1 MRLYSSY
8 GLLGDSEKQV
18 GRPHL
23 ILAKTMNCY
32 KGCIFY
38 KKNFVESPACGVGSM
53 GPIVLGVGGVEQ
65 VLRPRPGDF
74 HLGFGVDIVHHYLVG
89 HRGALDNSAPKMPH
103 QDVSY
108 PPVSIIGKQE
118 KFTFEDY
125 SHNLLDK

>member
-1 MRLYSSY
+1 LINGGETKFKLFKAALYFSQNY
-8 GLLGDSEKQV
+8 ELLQ
-18 GRPHL
+18 RMYFL
-23 ILAKTMNCY
+23 I
-32 KGCIFY
+32 
-38 KKNFVESPACGVGSM
+38 KKDFVESPACGVGST

-103 QDVSY
+103 QYVSY

-118 KFTFEDY
+118 KFNFEDY
-125 SHNLLDK
+125 FHNLLDE